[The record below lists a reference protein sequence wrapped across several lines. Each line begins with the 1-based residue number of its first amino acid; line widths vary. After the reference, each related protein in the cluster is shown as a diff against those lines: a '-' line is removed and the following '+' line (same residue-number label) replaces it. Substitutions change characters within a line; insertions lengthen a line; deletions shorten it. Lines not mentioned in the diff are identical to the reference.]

1 MTYGGSRRDDGG
13 VGQWETIV
21 GGVGVG
27 RIACIGGPKGGLG
40 WLKNLLTSSL
50 FCKKKFIFLVF
61 FYAYSTNFYL

>member
-27 RIACIGGPKGGLG
+27 RIACIGGPKGGWG
-40 WLKNLLTSSL
+40 GSK
-50 FCKKKFIFLVF
+50 IF
-61 FYAYSTNFYL
+61 